1 MLVYGKNAS
10 KEVLNSEVFIRK
22 VMISNEF
29 RDNEILDLIKKRKVN
44 LVYKEK
50 ASLDKLCETNSYGIV
65 IDIKENFYI
74 DFKEILNDN
83 DAEFIVMLDH
93 IEDPHNFGAIIRTCE
108 CAGVNYIII
117 PNKGNTDI
125 NSTVMKTSSGALI
138 NSKISV
144 VANLKNTIE
153 ILKKNGYWIVGTD
166 AKGQDYTKINYEGK
180 VVLVIGS
187 EGNGLKEIVRRSCDY
202 IASIPMK
209 GKINSLNASVAAG
222 VMIYEVVKTRK

>member
-44 LVYKEK
+44 LIYKEK
-50 ASLDKLCETNSYGIV
+50 TLLDKLCETNSYGIV
-65 IDIKENFYI
+65 IDIKENFYV

-117 PNKGNTDI
+117 PNKGNTEI

-222 VMIYEVVKTRK
+222 VMKH

>member
-44 LVYKEK
+44 LIYKEK
-50 ASLDKLCETNSYGIV
+50 TLLDKLCETNSYGIV
-65 IDIKENFYI
+65 IDIKENFYV

-117 PNKGNTDI
+117 PNKGNTEI

-222 VMIYEVVKTRK
+222 VMIYEVVKIRK